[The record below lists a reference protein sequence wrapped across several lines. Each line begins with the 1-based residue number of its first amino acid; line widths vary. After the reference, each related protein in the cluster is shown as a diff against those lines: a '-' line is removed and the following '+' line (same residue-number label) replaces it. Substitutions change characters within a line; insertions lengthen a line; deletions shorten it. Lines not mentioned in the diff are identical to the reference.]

1 MGFINLDLGN
11 VKESKSVPAG
21 RYRLTIANFEETE
34 SREKKT
40 PQLKFTI
47 NIEGHEDAMPVNHYI
62 PLPTKGD
69 DAKAAGF
76 KALLLKRFLVL
87 FNIPHDDT
95 GFNPD
100 DTIGASA
107 DAELQ
112 LGEPNASG
120 DTYNSLVVPKLK
132 TEGDS
137 GATQRSG
144 KKVASAGSKR

>member
-21 RYRLTIANFEETE
+21 RYRLQIANFEETE

-62 PLPTKGD
+62 PLPAKGD
-69 DAKAAGF
+69 EQKSASF

-100 DTIGASA
+100 DAIGASA

-132 TEGDS
+132 SEGEQQQAKGPGRKVV
-137 GATQRSG
+137 GA
-144 KKVASAGSKR
+144 AKR

>member
-21 RYRLTIANFEETE
+21 RYRLVIANWEETE

-40 PQLKFTI
+40 PQLKFTL
-47 NIEGHEDAMPVNHYI
+47 NIEGHDDAMPVNHYI
-62 PLPTKGD
+62 PLPNKGD
-69 DAKAAGF
+69 EAKSAAF

-87 FNIPHDDT
+87 FNIPHEDT

-112 LGEPNASG
+112 VGEPNSSG
-120 DTYNSLVVPKLK
+120 DTFNNLVVPKLK
-132 TEGDS
+132 TEGE
-137 GATQRSG
+137 AAPRSPG
-144 KKVASAGSKR
+144 KKVAAAGSKR